1 MFVQDI
7 RNNVWI
13 IFRSIVVRRH
23 TLALSTSILEL
34 SVDYSMTVKLPYCT
48 VFELKSWSCLDD
60 LDSFHAAGK
69 TPAIAPAT
77 LLTSSTSVVVVFCV
91 EVGLFRHN
99 SSITA
104 AAVIAANAKQPASQ
118 PASELRE
125 RQTGRELSM
134 QAGNGRRRLF
144 ALTCVQFIVLF
155 GRMKLITFPH
165 RPVLTTVFEINDRFS
180 CLSFLFL

>member
-48 VFELKSWSCLDD
+48 VFELKSRSCLDD

-69 TPAIAPAT
+69 TSAIAPAT

-104 AAVIAANAKQPASQ
+104 AAVIAASAFCVDLCPIHRSVW
-118 PASELRE
+118 SDEIDHF
-125 RQTGRELSM
+125 SSS
-134 QAGNGRRRLF
+134 AGAYYRVRN
-144 ALTCVQFIVLF
+144 
-155 GRMKLITFPH
+155 
-165 RPVLTTVFEINDRFS
+165 
-180 CLSFLFL
+180 